1 MAGGE
6 FSYRQLEQLWISAG
20 GRRSL
25 APTMAAIAEA
35 ESGGQTDAANPS
47 GAEGLWQILGAIRPR
62 DQAHLFDPNVNAREA
77 VLKYQN
83 QGLSAWQ
90 TWTQGTFQ
98 KFMQPGTAA
107 DPGIRGGMALVD
119 EAEKFDGTPYVWGG
133 ESPKGFDCSGLVEYV
148 ATKVGL
154 KHVPRTSEAQWA
166 YSQHITR
173 KELKPGDLVFWASD
187 GSASAPGHVAIY
199 AGHGQIIQAE
209 HTGTQI
215 GKFSMAAMGPP
226 SGYGRLPG
234 LNGASFTGTPAGG
247 GGGGGGGA
255 IDIQTISLW
264 SYIGSALGR
273 MIPGLQL
280 FTDLGQLG
288 QIGAPLGALANAVS
302 RFEHGVEW
310 LFVPSHWVR
319 IMAFLVGVPLVGVG
333 IATMT
338 KGAQPIPVQAYGV
351 STEVSGGSIAPAL
364 GIAEVTVGAVLLFVA
379 FHNLDSQGVNDFPGL
394 LSYLQGN
401 LQRGGAAPA
410 PEPGG
415 SGAPTTLA

>member
-1 MAGGE
+1 MASGE
-6 FSYRQLEQLWISAG
+6 LSYRQLEQLWISAG

-25 APTMAAIAEA
+25 APTLAAIAEA
-35 ESGGQTDAANPS
+35 ESGGNPEAENPS
-47 GAEGLWQILGAIRPR
+47 GASGLWQILGAVRPR

-90 TWTQGTFQ
+90 TWTQGTFE
-98 KFMQPGTAA
+98 KFMQPGGVA
-107 DPGIRGGMALVD
+107 DPGVRGGMALVD
-119 EAEKFDGTPYVWGG
+119 EAQKFDGTPYVWGG

-199 AGHGQIIQAE
+199 AGNGEIIQAE
-209 HTGTQI
+209 HTGTRI

-226 SGYGRLPG
+226 SGFGRLPG
-234 LNGASFTGTPAGG
+234 LNGASFTGPAPGTGG
-247 GGGGGGGA
+247 GGGGT
-255 IDIQTISLW
+255 DIQTVSLW
-264 SYIGSALGR
+264 GWIGSALGR
-273 MIPGLQL
+273 SIPGLSL
-280 FTDLGQLG
+280 FSDLGQLG
-288 QIGAPLGALANAVS
+288 NIGAPLGSIANALA
-302 RFEHGVEW
+302 RLEHGIEW
-310 LFVPSHWVR
+310 FFVPSHWLR
-319 IMAFLVGVPLVGVG
+319 ILAFLAGVPLVGMGV
-333 IATMT
+333 ATMA
-338 KGAQPIPVQAYGV
+338 KGSQPIPVQAYGI

-364 GIAEVTVGAVLLFVA
+364 GIAEVTVGAILLFVA
-379 FHNLDSQGVNDFPGL
+379 FHNLDAQNVNDFPGL
-394 LSYLQGN
+394 LSYLQGS

-410 PEPGG
+410 PEGG
-415 SGAPTTLA
+415 SSGTTLA